1 MSPMS
6 HFAERSRLPP
16 GPVRSLIL
24 HPSLLISR
32 PAVVRRRHRAR
43 HHSREESP
51 QRVGATSPGRKT
63 ADDGCERAEA
73 DWNLYSHPDWLL
85 CVPHWNPSSQ

>member
-16 GPVRSLIL
+16 GPVRSLVL
-24 HPSLLISR
+24 HPSLLIPR

-51 QRVGATSPGRKT
+51 QRVGATSPGRKAANVGRQVET
-63 ADDGCERAEA
+63 SLC
-73 DWNLYSHPDWLL
+73 LTSVLIPLL
-85 CVPHWNPSSQ
+85 ILILLRW